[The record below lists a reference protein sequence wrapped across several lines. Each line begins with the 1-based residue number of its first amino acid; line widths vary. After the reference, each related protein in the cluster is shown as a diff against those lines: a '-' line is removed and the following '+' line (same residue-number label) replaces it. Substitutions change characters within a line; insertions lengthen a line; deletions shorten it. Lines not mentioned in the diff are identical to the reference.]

1 MSNEKY
7 EEVFAVEEE
16 KPTDYKAIL
25 FEYLMY
31 WPWFV
36 ACLIICFF
44 GAWIYLRYQAP
55 VYNINATVLIK
66 QDEKTKGSNTNGPLA
81 TMQDLGMLSMA
92 SNFDNEMEILRSRTL
107 IKKVVNTLGLNI
119 RYEEPRN
126 FGYAIP
132 LYKNDTPIK
141 VWMTPEEAEHLLTP
155 LLLKLNCAPDG
166 KVTVSASCTQNGQK
180 TTTDKTFD
188 HLPGVLITPVG
199 TLTLTHTDS
208 IQPRKE
214 CTLEVEIIS
223 PTLAAAQCQ
232 GKLNTEPTSK
242 QTTIVRLSYNDNH
255 IERGLD
261 FLNTLVALYNA
272 DANDDKNEV
281 ASRTAEF
288 IDDRI
293 RIINQEL
300 GTTES
305 ELANYK
311 QKAGLT
317 DLTSDAQLALQG
329 NAEYEQKRADNATQL
344 RLVQFL
350 KEYIDNPAN
359 QMEVIPTNIGLA
371 DNALTAIVGQYN
383 EMLTERKRLLRTS
396 SENNPAVINLDTSIE
411 ATRKSVQASVNSVLK
426 GLEITRHD
434 LENQARKFEGK
445 ISNAPTQEKELLSIT
460 RQQEIKASL
469 YLMLL
474 QKREENAITLAA
486 TANNGRMVEEP
497 LAGGVVSPNGKMFYL
512 ISIILGLGIPIA
524 IIYLCNLLRFR
535 IESRADV
542 EKITDVPV
550 VGDIPL
556 TETSGHPIVVQENR
570 NGLMEEVFRSV
581 RTNLQYM
588 LQEGQK
594 VILFTSTT
602 SGEGKSFNA
611 GNLACSFAFM
621 GKKVV
626 IVGLDIRKPGLNK
639 VFHLSHKEAGIS
651 QYLAAPE
658 HTNLLDF
665 CQRSTIS
672 ENLYILPGGAI
683 PPNPTELVA
692 RKALD
697 MAIEILKQHF
707 DYVILDTAPIG
718 MVTDTQLI
726 SRVADLSV
734 YVCRANYTH
743 KSDYELINEL
753 KREKKLPN
761 LCTLINGINMN
772 QRKNGYYYG
781 YGKYGKYGK
790 YGYGKKYG
798 YGYGYGYGQKDKQN
812 H

>member
-7 EEVFAVEEE
+7 EELFTIEEE

-36 ACLIICFF
+36 ACLLVCMV
-44 GAWIYLRYQAP
+44 GAWCYLRYQAP
-55 VYNINATVLIK
+55 VYNVNATVLIK
-66 QDEKTKGSNTNGPLA
+66 QGDKNQPNGQNASLA
-81 TMQDLGMLSMA
+81 AMQDLGMLSMA
-92 SNFDNEMEILRSRTL
+92 NNFDNEVEIIQSRTL
-107 IKKVVNTLGLNI
+107 LKKVVNALNLNI
-119 RYEEPRN
+119 TYTEKRT
-126 FGYAIP
+126 FGYPIQ
-132 LYKNDTPIK
+132 LYKNTPVQ
-141 VWMTPEEAEHLLTP
+141 VWMNPEEADKLPSP
-155 LLLKLNCAPDG
+155 LQIQLDYTPDG
-166 KVTVSASCTQNGQK
+166 KVQADASFVHNRKEETVSK
-180 TTTDKTFD
+180 HFDK
-188 HLPGVLITPVG
+188 LPGVLITPVG
-199 TLTLTHTDS
+199 TLTFSLKDSTNIQEAHT
-208 IQPRKE
+208 IYA
-214 CTLEVEIIS
+214 TIIS
-223 PTLAAAQCQ
+223 PTAAAANCKSQ
-232 GKLNTEPTSK
+232 LNAEPVSK
-242 QTTIVRLSYNDNH
+242 VTTIVRLNYNDTH
-255 IERGLD
+255 VGRGTD
-261 FLNTLVALYNA
+261 FLNTLVALYNR

-281 ASRTAEF
+281 AGRTAEF
-288 IDDRI
+288 IDTRI
-293 RIINQEL
+293 QIINQEL

-305 ELANYK
+305 QLASYK

-317 DLTSDAQLALQG
+317 DLSSDAQLALQG
-329 NAEYEQKRADNATQL
+329 NAEYAQKQAENATQL

-359 QMEVIPTNIGLA
+359 QMEVIPANIGLT
-371 DNALTAIVGQYN
+371 DNALATVIGQYN

-396 SENNPAVINLDTSIE
+396 SESNPAVVNLDASIQ
-411 ATRKSVQASVNSVLK
+411 ATRKNVQTSVSSVLK

-434 LENQARKFEGK
+434 LESQTRKFEGK

-486 TANNGRMVEEP
+486 TANNGRMIEEP
-497 LAGGVVSPNGKMFYL
+497 LPGGPVAPNGKMFY
-512 ISIILGLGIPIA
+512 IIALFLGLGLPITT
-524 IIYLCNLLRFR
+524 IYLRNLLRFK
-535 IESRADV
+535 IESRVDV
-542 EKITDVPV
+542 EKITDIPV

-556 TETSGHPIVVQENR
+556 TNTEGHPIVIQENR
-570 NGLMEEVFRSV
+570 NGLMDEVFRSV
-581 RTNLQYM
+581 RTNIQYM
-588 LQEGQK
+588 LEEGQK

-651 QYLAAPE
+651 QYLANSE
-658 HTNLLDF
+658 HTNLLDL
-665 CQRSTIS
+665 CQKSNIS
-672 ENLYILPGGAI
+672 ENLYILPGGTI

-692 RKALD
+692 RKTLD
-697 MAIEILKQHF
+697 VAINTLKQNF

-743 KSDYELINEL
+743 KSDYALINDL
-753 KREKKLPN
+753 KRENKLPN
-761 LCTLINGINMN
+761 LCTLINGIDMN

-781 YGKYGKYGK
+781 YGKYGKYG
-790 YGYGKKYG
+790 YGKKYG
-798 YGYGYGYGQKDKQN
+798 KLPKLAY
-812 H
+812 